1 MFGMPKCYGAR
12 PSVALLLIAGFFLA
26 FGQTADAQGRGRRGP
41 RTAVHGQIVAF
52 DGNQLILKTPSGET
66 VIAVSERTR
75 VRSLTRVKFA
85 KIKKGDFIAS
95 AGVRQPDGTLRAFEV
110 RIFPEQLRGRG
121 EGHRPFRGG
130 PNSTMTNATVDT
142 IVGSV
147 AGRTVKVKY
156 PGGEKTIVVPED
168 VLVMRQEVG
177 DKSLLKPGAH
187 VSVVAGKTPDGGLT
201 AVRIKVGQDG
211 LVPPT

>member
-12 PSVALLLIAGFFLA
+12 PLVALLLIAGFVLA

-41 RTAVHGQIVAF
+41 RTAVRGQIVAF

-75 VRSLTRVKFA
+75 VGSLTRVKFA
-85 KIKKGDFIAS
+85 DIKKGDFIAS
-95 AGVRQPDGTLRAFEV
+95 AGIRQPDGTLRAIEV

-130 PNSTMTNATVDT
+130 PNSTMTNATVDA

-168 VLVMRQEVG
+168 VLVMRQDVG
-177 DKSLLKPGAH
+177 DKGLLKPGAH
-187 VSVVAGKTPDGGLT
+187 VSVVARKTPNGGLT
-201 AVRIKVGQDG
+201 AVRIKVGKDG